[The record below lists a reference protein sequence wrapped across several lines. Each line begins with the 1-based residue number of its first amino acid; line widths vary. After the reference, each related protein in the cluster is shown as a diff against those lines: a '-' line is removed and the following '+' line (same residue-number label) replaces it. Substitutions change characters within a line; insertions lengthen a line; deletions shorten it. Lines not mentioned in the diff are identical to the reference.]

1 MIADIG
7 STFARFALQ
16 PTPGRLT
23 APASWCRFDPADFPA
38 AVRAY
43 LGRLPA
49 AQRVEHA
56 AVAIANPVDGD
67 RVHVAHHWEFSI
79 EQARQQP
86 QLDTLVVV
94 NGVTALAMSPP
105 RLTAS
110 ALRQVGGGQAIGRS
124 VIGLI
129 GAGSAACDV
138 SSFRARFEAKGRF
151 SHCLAAIPIWAI
163 NAEQATFTGTA
174 AIPAAQLRALETAPG
189 AAILRDTAT
198 RVPTV
203 SRILQLLVIDV
214 LTVGA
219 AMRRGMLKRQTLRRC
234 HAVGRCRP
242 ADLPTCQPTDLPT
255 CRPADLPMADG

>member
-1 MIADIG
+1 M
-7 STFARFALQ
+7 
-16 PTPGRLT
+16 
-23 APASWCRFDPADFPA
+23 
-38 AVRAY
+38 RAY

-67 RVHVAHHWEFSI
+67 RVHMAHHWEFSI

-129 GAGSAACDV
+129 GAGSAAFDV
-138 SSFRARFEAKGRF
+138 LPFRARFEAKGRF

-174 AIPAAQLRALETAPG
+174 AIPAAQLRALETASG

-219 AMRRGMLKRQTLRRC
+219 AMRRGMLKRQTLPRR
-234 HAVGRCRP
+234 GP
-242 ADLPTCQPTDLPT
+242 LPTC
-255 CRPADLPMADG
+255 